1 MTSLPPTPIIVVD
14 DEKSALGDFLSQI
27 LTVEQVATTFFKD
40 NPESILSFVA
50 NNPVACAFLDINMP
64 RINGI
69 ELAKK
74 LIEIRRDIKI
84 VFVTGYASDEE
95 ALRETFKDNLSGIVY
110 KPYSRDDLLCF
121 LETLFSIPLLEEFTF
136 KGYFGVSVN
145 HRPITFLSR
154 KSQELLALLY
164 CAQGKTVSMEY
175 VIDRL
180 WPHYSP
186 PDLAKRLYRDATFK
200 LRRALEEHGVPQLVS
215 FYRGSLCFNPKAYPT
230 QSDWTSIEED
240 GPFLET
246 YSWSKEFTPNL
257 LRCK

>member
-1 MTSLPPTPIIVVD
+1 MTTLPPTPIIVVD

-27 LTVEQVATTFFKD
+27 VTVEEVAATFFKD
-40 NPESILSFVA
+40 NEEGILSFVE
-50 NNPVACAFLDINMP
+50 NNPVTCAFLDINMP
-64 RINGI
+64 RINGT

-74 LIEIRRDIKI
+74 IIRIRKDIKI

-95 ALRETFKDNLSGIVY
+95 SLRQTFKDNLGGIIY

-121 LETLFSIPLLEEFTF
+121 LETLFSIPVLIEFNF
-136 KGYFGVSVN
+136 RGYFSASVN
-145 HRPITFLSR
+145 HRIITFLSR

-164 CAQGKTVSMEY
+164 CNQGKTVSMEY

-180 WPHYSP
+180 WPHYNP

-200 LRRALEEHGVPQLVS
+200 LRKVLEEHGISSLVS
-215 FYRGSLCFNPKAYPT
+215 FYRGSLCLNPKAYPIHT
-230 QSDWTSIEED
+230 DLSSVSKD

-246 YSWSKEFTPNL
+246 YPWNKEFQQ
-257 LRCK
+257 